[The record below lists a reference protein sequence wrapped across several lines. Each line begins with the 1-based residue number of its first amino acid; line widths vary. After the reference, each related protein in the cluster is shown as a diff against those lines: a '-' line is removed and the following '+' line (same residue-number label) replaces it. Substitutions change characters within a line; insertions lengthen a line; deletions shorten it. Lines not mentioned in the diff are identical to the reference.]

1 MSGAAA
7 DVVVVGAGAAG
18 LMTAAVAAQGG
29 RRVLVLERNRAPG
42 RKVLVSGGGRC
53 NFTNLD
59 AGPDNYLS
67 GNPHFAKSALARFTP
82 RDFLD
87 LVEDHGIEWREKHL
101 GQLFCVHSS
110 KAVLGL
116 LLERCRLADVEIR
129 TDVEVRA
136 VRREGDGF
144 RVLTADAELP
154 CAAVVV
160 AAGGLSWPKLGVSD
174 VGYRIARDFGLP
186 LTPLR
191 PGLAP
196 LELDG
201 ADLALC
207 REHSGLAFPARV
219 ACAGRAFRDDL
230 LLTHR
235 GLSGPAALQASSY
248 WSPGA
253 AVTVD
258 LLPDADPAALF
269 DAEPRRTPARV
280 LGHALSRR
288 FAAAW
293 CDRHRIAER
302 PWGETGRQ
310 ERERI
315 AGLVSA
321 WTVTP
326 RGVGGW
332 ELAEVTV
339 GGVDT
344 RALDSRT
351 LAARDVPGLH
361 FVGEVVDVTGWLGG
375 YNFQWAWASG
385 AAAGAALAAG

>member
-1 MSGAAA
+1 MTLAGGRV
-7 DVVVVGAGAAG
+7 DVVVIGGGAAG
-18 LMTAAVAAQGG
+18 LMAAAVAAARG
-29 RRVLVLERNRAPG
+29 RRTLVLERNQAPG

-53 NFTNLD
+53 NFTNID
-59 AGPDNYLS
+59 AGPENFLS
-67 GNPHFAKSALARFTP
+67 DNPHFAKSALARFTP

-87 LVEDHGIEWREKHL
+87 LVEAHGIAWREKHL

-110 KAVLGL
+110 KAILGL
-116 LLERCRLADVEIR
+116 LLERCRVGGAEIR
-129 TDVEVRA
+129 TGADVTG
-136 VRREGDGF
+136 VRRDGDGF
-144 RVLTADAELP
+144 VVG
-154 CAAVVV
+154 AAAGDVACESVVV
-160 AAGGLSWPKLGVSD
+160 ASGGLSWPKLGTSD

-186 LTPLR
+186 LVETR

-201 ADLALC
+201 ADLDLC
-207 REHSGLAFPARV
+207 RDQSGYSFPARV
-219 ACAGRAFRDDL
+219 CCAGAAFRDDL

-235 GLSGPAALQASSY
+235 GLSGPAALQASSF
-248 WSPGA
+248 WRPGA

-258 LLPDADPAALF
+258 LLPDADAAALL
-269 DAEPRRTPARV
+269 DAAPGRTPAQV
-280 LGHALSRR
+280 LGRALSRR
-288 FAAAW
+288 FARAW
-293 CDRHRIAER
+293 CGRHGIAAR
-302 PWGETGRQ
+302 PWAETPRA

-315 AGLVSA
+315 LAAVSG
-321 WTVTP
+321 WTVRPVRT
-326 RGVGGW
+326 GGW

-344 RALDSRT
+344 RGLSSRT

-385 AAAGAALAAG
+385 AAAGASA